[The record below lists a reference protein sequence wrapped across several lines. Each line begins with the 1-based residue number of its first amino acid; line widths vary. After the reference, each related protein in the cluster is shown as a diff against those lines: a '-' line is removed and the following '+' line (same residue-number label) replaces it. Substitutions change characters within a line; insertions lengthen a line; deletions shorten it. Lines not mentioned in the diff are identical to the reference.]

1 MILGISLGAN
11 RTASKANIAETL
23 GTAPEAAQIVRTA
36 NITGTQIAAPVVKE
50 ATEDTIRASQ
60 IVGAARIAKTLKA
73 AERDRVIKEAAQ
85 TD

>member
-1 MILGISLGAN
+1 M
-11 RTASKANIAETL
+11 
-23 GTAPEAAQIVRTA
+23 RTA

-60 IVGAARIAKTLKA
+60 IVEAARIAKTLKA